1 MARERR
7 RRKQGAG
14 KESESSSFPAATLR
28 RRLSLSLPTRGCSQ
42 SITTLITFLSGCA
55 RSLFGE
61 PVYIRNSDEK
71 FELFTY

>member
-1 MARERR
+1 MARDRR

-28 RRLSLSLPTRGCSQ
+28 RTLSRSLATRGCSQ
-42 SITTLITFLSGCA
+42 SITTLITFLGGWA